1 MAIIAEIDDKDP
13 SKIKI
18 SEYEWK
24 YKVLLNS
31 VPSAHFKAKDSCW
44 YYSLTW
50 QTCLALQSTF
60 KANLEVGPRLKE
72 WMKALYYDTILPAY
86 NMRMEITPE
95 GWENVMPEVGL
106 YAHQKGDVAFLSTVK
121 RGLLFNGMGSG
132 KSISSTAAI
141 KQMAENGEDV
151 FPMLVAC
158 PNSTKFGWKKEILKV
173 WPGLKIN
180 VIDGTAT
187 QRRKLLEEDADVY
200 VINWESV
207 RTHSKLRPHGG
218 TALKRCVECKG
229 LDPSVKASSCE
240 AHAKELNMIEFK
252 SVIGDEIHRIKDAKS
267 KMARAFKAA
276 TGEAPI
282 RIGLSGTPIASTPED
297 LFSPLNWLFPEAY
310 PSGVKFIDRFC
321 ITADST
327 WGGKVVIGIR
337 PEMEQEFFSGIDPF
351 TRRMSKEVILP
362 FLPPIVPER
371 RDVEMGTKQAKAYKQ
386 MKEQMIAEVSNGEI
400 IYTTSPLTKLTRLL
414 QFSSAY
420 AEVEYRD
427 IYDPKLDTVVNK
439 PYVRLSDPSCKLDA
453 FMDDLEDYGDESVV
467 VFAVSSQLINMLSAR
482 LDKLKIAHGLITGDQ
497 DAKEREVHM
506 DNFQAGRTKLILCT
520 IAAGGT
526 GITLTKGST
535 AVFLQ
540 RSWSMIENQQAEARV
555 HRIGSEVYDFIRIVD
570 YVTKNSSEEIVFK
583 AVEEKSNQLEYILR
597 DKLLMEKF
605 IKGEL
610 SEKPE
615 EKEEPKEEND

>member
-1 MAIIAEIDDKDP
+1 MALIAEICEKDP
-13 SKIKI
+13 TKIKI

-31 VPSAHFKAKDSCW
+31 IPSAHFKAKDSCW

-50 QTCLALQSTF
+50 QTALALQSTF
-60 KANLEVGPRLKE
+60 KDKLQVGPNLRA
-72 WMKALYYDTILPAY
+72 WMQDLYNNVILPAY
-86 NMRMEITPE
+86 NMRMEITPP
-95 GWENVMPEVGL
+95 GWEEVMPDVGL
-106 YAHQKGDVAFLSTVK
+106 YPHQKGDVAFLSTVK
-121 RGLLFNGMGSG
+121 RGMLFNGMGSG
-132 KSISSTAAI
+132 KSISSTAAVR
-141 KQMAENGEDV
+141 QMAASGENV

-158 PNSTKFGWKKEILKV
+158 PNSTKMGWKKEILKV

-180 VIDGTAT
+180 VIDGNAT
-187 QRRKLLEEDADVY
+187 QRRKLLEDQAHVY
-200 VINWESV
+200 IINWESI
-207 RTHSKLRPHGG
+207 RSHSKLKPYGG
-218 TALKRCVECKG
+218 TALKRCPECKG
-229 LDPSVKASSCE
+229 LDSSVKASSCE
-240 AHAKELNMIEFK
+240 AHAKELNQIEFK
-252 SVIGDEIHRIKDAKS
+252 TVIGDEIHRIKDAKS
-267 KMARAFKAA
+267 KTARAFKAA
-276 TGEAPI
+276 TGDAEF
-282 RIGLSGTPIASTPED
+282 RIGLSGTPIASNPED

-310 PSGVKFIDRFC
+310 PSSVKFIDRFC
-321 ITADST
+321 ITADSA
-327 WGGKVVIGIR
+327 WGGKIVIGIR

-362 FLPPIVPER
+362 FLPPVVYER

-386 MKEQMIAEVSNGEI
+386 MKEQMIAEVADGDI

-420 AEVEYRD
+420 AEVEYKD
-427 IYDPKLDTVVNK
+427 IYDPKAGMVVNK
-439 PYVRLSDPSCKLDA
+439 PHVRLSDPSCKLDA
-453 FMDDLEDYGDESVV
+453 FMDDLEDYGDESLVI
-467 VFAVSSQLINMLSAR
+467 FAVSSQLINMLSAR
-482 LDKLKIAHGLITGDQ
+482 LDKLKIPHGLITGDQ

-506 DNFQAGRTKLILCT
+506 ENFQSGKTQFILCT

-570 YVTKNSSEEIVFK
+570 YVTKDSSEEIVFK

-605 IKGEL
+605 IRGEL
-610 SEKPE
+610 SEKPP
-615 EKEEPKEEND
+615 EKKEDE

>member
-1 MAIIAEIDDKDP
+1 MALIAEIDEKDP
-13 SKIKI
+13 TKIKI

-24 YKVLLNS
+24 FKILLNS

-60 KANLEVGPRLKE
+60 KENLTVGPNLRA
-72 WMKALYYDTILPAY
+72 WMQNLYNTVILPAY
-86 NMRMEITPE
+86 NMRMEITPP
-95 GWENVMPEVGL
+95 GWEGVMPDVGL
-106 YAHQKGDVAFLSTVK
+106 YPHQKGDVAFLSTVK
-121 RGLLFNGMGSG
+121 RGMLFNGMGSG
-132 KSISSTAAI
+132 KSISSTAAVR
-141 KQMAENGEDV
+141 QLAAQGENV

-158 PNSTKFGWKKEILKV
+158 PNSTKMGWKKEILKV

-187 QRRKLLEEDADVY
+187 QRRKLLEEQAHVY
-200 VINWESV
+200 IINWESI
-207 RTHSKLRPHGG
+207 RSHSKLNPFGSI
-218 TALKRCVECKG
+218 ALKRCPECKG
-229 LDPSVKASSCE
+229 LDNKIKPSSCE
-240 AHAKELNMIEFK
+240 AHAKELNQIEFK
-252 SVIGDEIHRIKDAKS
+252 SVIGDEIHRIKDPAS
-267 KMARAFKAA
+267 KTARAFKAA
-276 TGEAPI
+276 TGNAEF
-282 RIGLSGTPIASTPED
+282 RIGLSGTPIASNPED

-310 PSGVKFIDRFC
+310 PSRNKFIDRFC
-321 ITADST
+321 ITADSA
-327 WGGKVVIGIR
+327 WGGKIVIGIR
-337 PEMEQEFFSGIDPF
+337 PEMEQEFFHGIDPF

-362 FLPPIVPER
+362 FLPPVVYER
-371 RDVEMGTKQAKAYKQ
+371 RDVEMGAKQAKAYKQ
-386 MKEQMIAEVSNGEI
+386 MKEQMIAEVENGDI

-414 QFSSAY
+414 QFSSAF

-427 IYDPKLDTVVNK
+427 IYDPKVAAVVNK

-453 FMDDLEDYGDESVV
+453 FMDDLEDYGDESLVI
-467 VFAVSSQLINMLSAR
+467 FAVSSQLINMLSAR
-482 LDKLKIAHGLITGDQ
+482 LDKLKIPHGLITGDQ
-497 DAKEREVHM
+497 DAKEREHHM
-506 DNFQAGRTKLILCT
+506 EDFQAGRTKYILCT

-555 HRIGSEVYDFIRIVD
+555 HRIGSERYDFIRIVD
-570 YVTKNSSEEIVFK
+570 YVTKDSSEEIVFK

-605 IKGEL
+605 IRGEL

-615 EKEEPKEEND
+615 KETKEDE